1 MEHLTDGEIAAHLD
15 GELGDDEIRRV
26 EDHLRECRRCARRR
40 EELSELS
47 SRLETTLER
56 GLEPPATLVPE
67 PGTTDGDGARRWSL
81 TGGLKAAA
89 AVVVLV
95 TAGALAAD
103 AALPGTPIRDL
114 LAEAVGGGGTSGGAS
129 APRAV
134 REAPPAPRT
143 ESADD
148 SAGGNRTEDVEGPA
162 RRGLGV
168 APAGGEVV
176 LRVSGA
182 PEGTPVRVRLT
193 AESLARISARG
204 GTFRT
209 DPGRLELVDPAGGE
223 VWISVPRAA
232 TEWRLEI
239 DTLTVLRS
247 SGDRVERLGEPAPAG
262 RDTFVFTPG
271 SRGGGER

>member
-15 GELGDDEIRRV
+15 GELTDDEIRRV

-47 SRLETTLER
+47 TRLETTLER
-56 GLEPPATLVPE
+56 GLEPPAGLATD
-67 PGTTDGDGARRWSL
+67 PGTTDGGDARRWSL
-81 TGGLKAAA
+81 AGGLKAAA
-89 AVVVLV
+89 AIMVLV

-114 LAEAVGGGGTSGGAS
+114 LAEAVGGAAETGGPS

-134 REAPPAPRT
+134 REARPEPRA

-148 SAGGNRTEDVEGPA
+148 PAGGDRAEDVEGSA

-168 APAGGEVV
+168 APVGGEVV

-182 PEGTPVRVRLT
+182 PAGTRVRVELT
-193 AESLARISARG
+193 ATDLARISARG

-209 DPGRLELVDPAGGE
+209 DPGRLELVDPEGGE
-223 VWISVPRAA
+223 VRISVPRAA
-232 TEWRLEI
+232 TEWRLQI

-247 SGDRVERLGEPAPAG
+247 SGGRVERLGEPVADG
-262 RDTFVFTPG
+262 RDTFVVTTG
-271 SRGGGER
+271 SRAGGAR